1 MVNEN
6 IESDNKMRFEKAN
19 VVIESDDSIHEA
31 DEVI

>member
-19 VVIESDDSIHEA
+19 VVTELDDSIHRA
-31 DEVI
+31 DEFI